1 MNMHEPPETYK
12 RGPGSGLACQLKMSS
27 REERPLHV
35 FLWECCISIVSID
48 SQLLLLHYSQT
59 VSHRDS
65 SRPVDRPLLR
75 VPTYASILVRLATIV
90 DGYPH

>member
-1 MNMHEPPETYK
+1 M
-12 RGPGSGLACQLKMSS
+12 
-27 REERPLHV
+27 LHV

-48 SQLLLLHYSQT
+48 SQLLLLQLLLLHYSQT

-75 VPTYASILVRLATIV
+75 VPAYASILVRLATIV